1 MSQVRVLPREL
12 FSGVVLLASR
22 DGASPGSDKGTP
34 VKLGASAIEVPGS
47 SDLDSGG
54 LAGGPAR

>member
-1 MSQVRVLPREL
+1 
-12 FSGVVLLASR
+12 VVLLASR